1 MANSFDIVIFGGSG
15 DLSIRKL
22 MPALYRCEVE
32 GKFSDDTR
40 IFGTS
45 RSTKSPLRDKV
56 LEGLETHLKPGELSI
71 STWEKFSS
79 RLNHLQLDLAGDSE
93 QWSSFAET
101 IAAPA
106 EKPVVFYFAIPAN
119 LYGATS
125 QHLSEAGLITDNAR
139 AVLEKPI
146 GYDLESSKEI
156 NAAVAE
162 YFSEDQIFRID
173 HYLGK
178 ETAQNLLALRFTN
191 VLFEHI
197 WDNKTIDN
205 VQISIAEKVGLEGR
219 ATFYDQAG
227 ALRDMVQNH
236 LLQLFSLVA
245 MEPPNKMTADNIRAE
260 KLKVMQALRPMNE
273 EAVKHNVVAGQYTG
287 GEMEGVSVG
296 GYLDELGNPDSSTE
310 TFVAIRA
317 YVDNWRW
324 AGVPFYFRTGKRMQE
339 QYAEIAI
346 QYKPVSHQ
354 VYGEEAG
361 RLVPNSLVI
370 RLQPDESIKL
380 TLMTKELNSTDMQLK
395 PVDLDLDF
403 SDTFERRYSDAYKR
417 LLLDVSENN
426 PTLFAHRAEVE
437 QAWEWLAPVLDAWAK
452 PEHKPAP
459 YASGSWGPLAAEEL
473 LTGQGRQWNGN
484 HQT

>member
-1 MANSFDIVIFGGSG
+1 MPSSSFDIVIFGGSG

-22 MPALYRCEVE
+22 MPALYRCEAE

-40 IFGTS
+40 IFATS
-45 RSTKSPLRDKV
+45 RSTASPLRDKV
-56 LEGLETHLKPGELSI
+56 LAGLESYLKPGELSI

-79 RLNHLQLDLAGDSE
+79 RLNHLALDLAGNTD
-93 QWSSFAET
+93 QWGSFAEA
-101 IAAPA
+101 IKAPA
-106 EKPVVFYFAIPAN
+106 EKPVIFYFAIPAN

-125 QHLSEAGLITDNAR
+125 KNLSDAGLVKDNAR

-146 GYDLESSKEI
+146 GYDLESAREI

-162 YFSEDQIFRID
+162 YFTESQIFRID

-197 WDNKTIDN
+197 WDNRTIDN
-205 VQISIAEKVGLEGR
+205 VQITIAEQVGLEGR

-236 LLQLFSLVA
+236 LLQLFCLVA
-245 MEPPNKMTADNIRAE
+245 MEPPNKMTPNNIRME
-260 KLKVMQALRPMNE
+260 KLKVMQALRPMDE
-273 EAVKHNVVAGQYTG
+273 ESVAQNVVAGQYVG
-287 GEMEGVSVG
+287 GEMGDEKVS
-296 GYLDELGNPDSSTE
+296 GYLDELKDDSSTTE

-324 AGVPFYFRTGKRMQE
+324 AGVPFYFRTGKRMKE
-339 QYAEIAI
+339 RFAEIAI

-361 RLVPNSLVI
+361 RLTPNSLVI
-370 RLQPDESIKL
+370 RLQPEESIKL

-395 PVDLDLDF
+395 PVNLDLDF

-417 LLLDVSENN
+417 LLLDVAEDN
-426 PTLFAHRAEVE
+426 PTLFAHRDEVV
-437 QAWEWLAPVLDAWAK
+437 QAWDWLTPVLDAWAK
-452 PEHKPAP
+452 PDHKPAP
-459 YASGSWGPLAAEEL
+459 YASGSWGPREAEEL
-473 LTGQGRQWNGN
+473 LSVQGRKWHGD
-484 HQT
+484 

>member
-22 MPALYRCEVE
+22 MPALYRCEAE

-40 IFGTS
+40 IFAAS
-45 RSTKSPLRDKV
+45 RSTSSSLRDKV
-56 LEGLETHLKPGELSI
+56 LTGLEAHLKQGELSI
-71 STWEKFSS
+71 STWEKFSR
-79 RLNHLQLDLAGDSE
+79 RLNHLSVDLAGDGKE
-93 QWSSFAET
+93 WATFAEA
-101 IAAPA
+101 IAAPE
-106 EKPVVFYFAIPAN
+106 EKAVIFYFAIPAN

-125 QHLSEAGLITDNAR
+125 LKLSNAGLIKANAR
-139 AVLEKPI
+139 VVLEKPI
-146 GYDLESSKEI
+146 GYDLESSKVI

-162 YFSEDQIFRID
+162 YFSEAQIFRID

-191 VLFEHI
+191 VLFEHL

-205 VQISIAEKVGLEGR
+205 VQITIAEKVGLEGR

-245 MEPPNKMTADNIRAE
+245 MEPPNKMTAENIRAE
-260 KLKVMQALRPMNE
+260 KLKVMEALRPMNE
-273 EAVKHNVVAGQYTG
+273 EAVRHNTVAGQYTH
-287 GEMEGVSVG
+287 GEMDGEERS
-296 GYLDELGNPDSSTE
+296 GYLDELGNPNSATE

-324 AGVPFYFRTGKRMQE
+324 AGVPFYFRTGKRMKE
-339 QYAEIAI
+339 QFAEIAI
-346 QYKPVSHQ
+346 QYKPVSHL
-354 VYGEEAG
+354 VYGEDAG
-361 RLVPNSLVI
+361 RLMPNSLVI
-370 RLQPDESIKL
+370 RLQPEESIKL
-380 TLMTKELNSTDMQLK
+380 TLMTKKLNSTDMRLK

-417 LLLDVSENN
+417 LLLDVVEDN
-426 PTLFAHRAEVE
+426 PTLFAHRGEVE
-437 QAWEWLAPVLDAWAK
+437 QAWDWLTPVLEAWAK
-452 PEHKPAP
+452 PDHKPSP
-459 YASGSWGPLAAEEL
+459 YASGSWGPVEAKEL
-473 LTGQGRQWNGN
+473 LSGQGRRWHGD
-484 HQT
+484 